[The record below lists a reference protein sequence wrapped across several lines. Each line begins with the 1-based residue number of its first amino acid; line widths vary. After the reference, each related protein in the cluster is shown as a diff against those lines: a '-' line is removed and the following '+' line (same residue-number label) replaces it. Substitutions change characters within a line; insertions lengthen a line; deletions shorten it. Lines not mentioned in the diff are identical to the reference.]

1 MIVATVV
8 GVVLVVAILF
18 VVLNLGSV
26 GAAPRGKSG
35 RRHGG
40 TTRKPPSTRAEPK
53 RRRRSD
59 PAGLPG
65 RRKRRADLKE
75 VMPLPNDRFRPM

>member
-1 MIVATVV
+1 VIVATVV
-8 GVVLVVAILF
+8 GMVLVVAILF

-26 GAAPRGKSG
+26 GSGAARKSG

-53 RRRRSD
+53 GV
-59 PAGLPG
+59 AGD
-65 RRKRRADLKE
+65 RRAS
-75 VMPLPNDRFRPM
+75 